1 MGKTG
6 VHLRYHRREEYTK
19 LTPTEKDELREWRAS
34 TGQGKGTGKP
44 PAKKKARF
52 ESSEKAITSA
62 VNKLVEEKMKAIETE
77 KTNGNEAEA
86 YIMSL
91 FKKFA
96 GGKAVIS
103 DVNAAATAPVPQTL
117 RSIVKRAKNASNVHP

>member
-1 MGKTG
+1 M
-6 VHLRYHRREEYTK
+6 
-19 LTPTEKDELREWRAS
+19 
-34 TGQGKGTGKP
+34 
-44 PAKKKARF
+44 
-52 ESSEKAITSA
+52 
-62 VNKLVEEKMKAIETE
+62 MKALEVK

-96 GGKAVIS
+96 GGKATIS

-117 RSIVKRAKNASNVHP
+117 RSIIKCAKNAANVPL